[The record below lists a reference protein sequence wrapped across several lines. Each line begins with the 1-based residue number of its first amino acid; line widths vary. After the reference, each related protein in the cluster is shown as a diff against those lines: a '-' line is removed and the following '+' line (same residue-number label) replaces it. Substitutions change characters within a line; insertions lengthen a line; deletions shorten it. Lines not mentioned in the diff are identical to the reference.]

1 MTSCRELCFTR
12 APSQSGWHACV
23 RLQAHRA
30 EAGELSGKVAG
41 LSAQLQQARAAA
53 AARAAD
59 DGVAHARIMELQVS
73 SLYPPSLH
81 LLLP

>member
-1 MTSCRELCFTR
+1 
-12 APSQSGWHACV
+12 
-23 RLQAHRA
+23 
-30 EAGELSGKVAG
+30 VAG